1 MNAPVPAFDRDVVE
15 SLDDLHRAIIEVMV
29 SRKRA
34 RIIEP
39 DGVKPV

>member
-1 MNAPVPAFDRDVVE
+1 MNTPVPAFDREVVE

-29 SRKRA
+29 SRKQA

-39 DGVKPV
+39 SEVKPV